1 MLPMTNLILR
11 SATAADDAA
20 LYRLA
25 QLDSSVVPAAP
36 RLVAEADGHLIA
48 AVSARDGG
56 VIADPFTRS
65 ADAVTLL
72 RRRAA
77 QLAGHRAPRRTR
89 AIRAQLLTG

>member
-1 MLPMTNLILR
+1 MLSMTNLTLR

-36 RLVAEADGHLIA
+36 RLLAEVDGQLIA

-56 VIADPFTRS
+56 AIADPFTRS
-65 ADAVTLL
+65 RDAVELL
-72 RRRAA
+72 RRRLETPARSR
-77 QLAGHRAPRRTR
+77 HRRPVLRFA
-89 AIRAQLLTG
+89 

>member
-36 RLVAEADGHLIA
+36 RLIAEADGQLIA

-56 VIADPFTRS
+56 AIADPFTRS
-65 ADAVTLL
+65 AHAVALL
-72 RRRAA
+72 RRRL
-77 QLAGHRAPRRTR
+77 QTPSRSRRPRLAPRF
-89 AIRAQLLTG
+89 A

>member
-1 MLPMTNLILR
+1 MLFMTDLILR

-36 RLVAEADGHLIA
+36 RLIA

-56 VIADPFTRS
+56 VIAYPFTRTS
-65 ADAVTLL
+65 DAVTLL

-77 QLAGHRAPRRTR
+77 QLEGRRAPRRTR

>member
-1 MLPMTNLILR
+1 MLFMTDLILR
-11 SATAADDAA
+11 SATTADDAA
-20 LYRLA
+20 LYHLA

-36 RLVAEADGHLIA
+36 RLIAEADGRLIA

-56 VIADPFTRS
+56 VIADPFTRTS
-65 ADAVTLL
+65 DAVTLL

-77 QLAGHRAPRRTR
+77 QLEGRRAPRRSR